1 MSMIKL
7 YFIARFVFVVALI
20 GAAIVGG
27 GYLVN
32 KFFDMMG
39 RIAEE
44 EQ

>member
-1 MSMIKL
+1 MHI
-7 YFIARFVFVVALI
+7 YIAAKITLVSILI
-20 GAAIVGG
+20 IAVIIGG
-27 GYLVN
+27 GLLVS